1 MGIIYCHKNKVTGKC
16 YVGQTKHTLDER
28 VSRNPLHSYRH
39 NKQLVQDIAT
49 YGWNSFESCVLE
61 TVDDS
66 LLDKRETYWIKE
78 LSKTTEV
85 YNKQMVG
92 TSNSKHT
99 VRQLNIVDEET
110 SMLFCRLYEDENLSA
125 SEISKL
131 TGYST
136 NTILRWLRK
145 CGITVEYRGRAN
157 SKQAEQSCKV
167 KVFLSQRTC
176 PVCGQ
181 LFKRN
186 VISERTCSNKCAR
199 TYMYRMSKEDRERV
213 DMEHNMFVDAYRGL
227 LSSMALERQEYMRN
241 LETICNDIHK
251 SMEKDIT
258 EKIDNKTVKYSKDKK
273 LLWKDDDIEC
283 KRLLDLIVNSGVNLL
298 CFGFNSKLCEM
309 FPNDLTKRKILYLL
323 RKYDVPHF
331 ERSNSNP
338 TNLKF

>member
-61 TVDDS
+61 TVDGS

-176 PVCGQ
+176 PVCG
-181 LFKRN
+181 
-186 VISERTCSNKCAR
+186 
-199 TYMYRMSKEDRERV
+199 
-213 DMEHNMFVDAYRGL
+213 
-227 LSSMALERQEYMRN
+227 
-241 LETICNDIHK
+241 
-251 SMEKDIT
+251 
-258 EKIDNKTVKYSKDKK
+258 
-273 LLWKDDDIEC
+273 
-283 KRLLDLIVNSGVNLL
+283 
-298 CFGFNSKLCEM
+298 
-309 FPNDLTKRKILYLL
+309 
-323 RKYDVPHF
+323 
-331 ERSNSNP
+331 
-338 TNLKF
+338 